1 MLSKLLDFLFGKA
14 PKIFDAD
21 GTVRH
26 DLPKEKWDAWQAR
39 YLRGDEYNWRN
50 HTGTRAKDSKSNS
63 DRVIQ

>member
-1 MLSKLLDFLFGKA
+1 MINKLLDFLFGKA

-26 DLPKEKWDAWQAR
+26 DLPKEKWDAWAAR

-50 HTGTRAKDSKSNS
+50 HTGTRAQKDT
-63 DRVIQ
+63 RVERP